1 MDVSVRVVGA
11 DQALRALRTIEPTV
25 AKQVGREVSAVGRML
40 VAAAREATP
49 SGPGASNWRQTSGS
63 RGGGPSKGGWPGW
76 SNLTFSASRRG
87 MTVFVTGKS
96 SNAVI
101 DAMYE
106 TMGRGTKTNTVQGQY
121 LIAAMNSK
129 FGPVVQSGK
138 KAGRMRR
145 IAGENYGKAVDMI
158 EKACD
163 RAVEEVNRRMP

>member
-25 AKQVGREVSAVGRML
+25 AKQVGREVSDIGRML
-40 VAAAREATP
+40 VGAARAATP

-63 RGGGPSKGGWPGW
+63 RGSRGGAGWPGW
-76 SNLTFSASRRG
+76 ADLTFTSSRRG
-87 MTVFVTGKS
+87 MSVFVTGRS
-96 SNAVI
+96 SSPAI
-101 DAMYE
+101 AAMYE
-106 TMGRGTKTNTVQGQY
+106 TMGRRTSVKTRAGEQ
-121 LIAAMNSK
+121 LISNMDAK

-145 IAGENYGKAVDMI
+145 IAGENYGKAVDMM